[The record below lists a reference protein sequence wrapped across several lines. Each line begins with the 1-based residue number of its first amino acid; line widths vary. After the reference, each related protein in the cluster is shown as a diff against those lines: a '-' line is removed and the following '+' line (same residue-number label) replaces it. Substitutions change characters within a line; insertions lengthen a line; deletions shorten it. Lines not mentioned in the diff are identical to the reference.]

1 MQGKMFADAE
11 VSKEEQNNFPRYF
24 EKHET
29 EYMRLRGTKLGPVI
43 LSP

>member
-1 MQGKMFADAE
+1 MQGKMLADAE
-11 VSKEEQNNFPRYF
+11 VSEEEQNNLPRYF

-43 LSP
+43 LGP